1 MIDCQ
6 AIDIAVEQNYS
17 KRIETNRYAQ
27 VQPIKKIE
35 NSISTKDGVK
45 LSYMNANVKC
55 TGDKC
60 FYIV

>member
-1 MIDCQ
+1 MLDCQ
-6 AIDIAVEQNYS
+6 AIDTVNVENYS
-17 KRIETNRYAQ
+17 VESSKIYVW
-27 VQPIKKIE
+27 VQPVR
-35 NSISTKDGVK
+35 SINNEVLTLTDGVK